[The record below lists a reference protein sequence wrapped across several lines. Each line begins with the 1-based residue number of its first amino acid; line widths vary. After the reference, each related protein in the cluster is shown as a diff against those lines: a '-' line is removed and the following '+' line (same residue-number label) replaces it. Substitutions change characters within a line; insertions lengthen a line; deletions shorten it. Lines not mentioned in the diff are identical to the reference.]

1 MILSKC
7 SKWEELLGF
16 EKILPFSL
24 VDINDNFGIVQH
36 ISEVLNNLVQ
46 RSKALIAEEM
56 PGFDIEDI
64 IELIVFIY
72 SLLKSSFSENEESF
86 EMVKHK
92 VLQTI
97 IEIEGNRFVDAFE
110 LERFITSIFNNIQ
123 YCLQSKNLLSYNQ

>member
-1 MILSKC
+1 LILSKC